1 MTETDGKVTARGSC
15 LCGGVVFEVVLPT
28 LVCAHC
34 HCTMCRRAHGA
45 AFVTWFT
52 VLRSHWRISEGEDLL
67 QRYHSSDHATRSFC
81 GRCGSSLFFE
91 TSREP
96 DRMDIVLANM
106 DDTIDRVPQLHIYSD
121 DRVPW
126 VGLEDGLPQLG
137 GESGM
142 EPR

>member
-1 MTETDGKVTARGSC
+1 MTETNRKDTAQGSC
-15 LCGGVVFEVVLPT
+15 LCGGVVFEVALPT

-52 VLRSHWRISEGEDLL
+52 VPRSQWRVTAGEQVL
-67 QRYHSSDHATRSFC
+67 QRYRSSDHGTRSFC

-91 TSREP
+91 TSQEP
-96 DRMDIVLANM
+96 DRVDIVLANM
-106 DDTIDRVPQLHIYSD
+106 DGAIDRPPQLHIYID
-121 DRVPW
+121 DQVPW
-126 VGLEDGLPQLG
+126 FGLEDGLPQLG
-137 GESGM
+137 GESGK